1 MNALPDRWVPHLLSV
16 LRTVTGFLFIT
27 HGMQKLFAFPVAQ
40 PQEPVALGSLMG
52 VAGLLE
58 FTGGLLILVGLFTR
72 PVAFVLSGEMAV
84 AYFLRHAS
92 KGFWPA
98 LNGGEL
104 AVLYCF
110 LFLFVAAAGP
120 GAWSLDSVLRSSKVA
135 HPPLTSDR
143 HRWAA
148 LH

>member
-1 MNALPDRWVPHLLSV
+1 MIAFPDRWVPQLLSV
-16 LRTVTGFLFIT
+16 LRMMTGFLFIT

-40 PQEPVALGSLMG
+40 PQEPIALGSLLG

-84 AYFLRHAS
+84 AYFLRHAP

-110 LFLFVAAAGP
+110 LFLFLAAAGA
-120 GAWSLDSVLRSSKVA
+120 GAWSLDSVLRSSRVA
-135 HPPLTSDR
+135 LPPHTSDR
-143 HRWAA
+143 HRWVGS
-148 LH
+148 H

>member
-1 MNALPDRWVPHLLSV
+1 MNLLLDRWAQQLLSV
-16 LRTVTGFLFIT
+16 LRVVTGFLFLT

-52 VAGLLE
+52 VAGVLE
-58 FTGGLLILVGLFTR
+58 FAGGLLLLVGLFTR

-84 AYFLRHAS
+84 AYFLRHAP
-92 KGFWPA
+92 KDFWPA

-104 AVLYCF
+104 AALYCF
-110 LFLFVAAAGP
+110 LFLFFVAAGP
-120 GAWSLDSVLRSSKVA
+120 GIWSVDHMLRGDNVA
-135 HPPLTSDR
+135 HPPQRSDR

-148 LH
+148 